1 MVVID
6 PLRDSQD
13 SAHVL
18 ITALPITNRSL
29 LPTCRPSHTH
39 THTLSLTYPH
49 SLHYVRAFCLLVASL
64 PPTSVLPSY
73 SRPPDFPPALLC
85 VYIPLP
91 IAGGVVA

>member
-39 THTLSLTYPH
+39 THTLFNLSSFSPL
-49 SLHYVRAFCLLVASL
+49 RAFCLLVASL